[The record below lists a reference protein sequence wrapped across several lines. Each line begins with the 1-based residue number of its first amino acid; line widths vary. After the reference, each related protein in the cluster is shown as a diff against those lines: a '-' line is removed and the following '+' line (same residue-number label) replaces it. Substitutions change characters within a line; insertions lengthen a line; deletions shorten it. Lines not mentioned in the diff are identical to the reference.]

1 MNTAKSAFRT
11 RFLAFVVPLLAVPV
25 ALVFHGCEL
34 DTETFSVVSP
44 EDFYRTEA
52 EFQAAVVPVY
62 NQLDALAEGQYWW
75 DSQVSTDESIVPTR
89 GQDWDD
95 NGAWRRLH
103 QQEWTATD
111 PAANNPWNDAY
122 TGIARANT
130 VLESLDNVETE
141 LESAETFRAELR
153 ALRAFFYYALMDLYG
168 GVPIVTAAETDPD
181 NPPSRATRAET
192 FNFIETEL
200 NEAIPNLPEEWG
212 GSNEGRVTVW
222 AARAILASM
231 HLNAEV
237 FTGEVTTG
245 GLQRGEPMYEEAIE
259 QADAIINSGYFEL
272 ADDFFQNF
280 AIDNYLSPEII
291 FAAQQVAEGGPSFG
305 YGFKTLHYNQWPQG
319 CCNGLATLPGSYD
332 TFSEDD
338 LRRNMFLDGQ
348 AMNFY
353 TGEPAE
359 DRQGNPLVF
368 TKEVPLTGASEAA
381 GFRPLKW
388 PVDPSDPSGGQQND
402 YAFFRLAEIYMIK
415 AEALYRLGREGEA
428 LELVN
433 QVRERAFDPPQP
445 LTMADVQA
453 QGGLEEVLLAE
464 RTREFH
470 SEAKRRQ
477 DLIRFGRFTDGT
489 WEHKDASEPFR
500 ILFPIPQAQIDAN
513 VNLRG
518 SQNPGY

>member
-1 MNTAKSAFRT
+1 MKAMKSVFKT
-11 RFLAFVVPLLAVPV
+11 RISALVVSLLAVPV
-25 ALVFHGCEL
+25 MLVFHGCEL

-52 EFQAAVVPVY
+52 EFLAAVVPVY

-75 DSQVSTDESIVPTR
+75 NSQISTDESIVPTR

-95 NGAWRRLH
+95 NGVWRRLH

-141 LESAETFRAELR
+141 LESAETFKAELR
-153 ALRAFFYYALMDLYG
+153 TLRAFFYYALMDLYG

-181 NPPSRATRAET
+181 NPPSRATREEV
-192 FNFIETEL
+192 FEFIETEL
-200 NEAIPNLPEEWG
+200 TEAIPNLPEDWE
-212 GSNEGRVTVW
+212 GSNEGRVTEW
-222 AARAILASM
+222 AARAILANM
-231 HLNAEV
+231 YLNAEV
-237 FTGEVTTG
+237 WI
-245 GLQRGEPMYEEAIE
+245 GEPMYEQAIE
-259 QADAIINSGYFEL
+259 QANAIINSGYFEL

-280 AIDNYLSPEII
+280 AIDNYTSPEII
-291 FAAQQVAEGGPSFG
+291 FAAQQVAEGGPSYG
-305 YGFKTLHYNQWPQG
+305 YGYKTLHYNQWPQG

-338 LRRNMFLDGQ
+338 LRRNMFLADT
-348 AMNFY
+348 AFNFY
-353 TGEPAE
+353 TGEIAE

-368 TKEVPLTGASEAA
+368 TKEVPLSGASEAA

-415 AEALYRLGREGEA
+415 AEALYRTGREAEA
-428 LELVN
+428 LELIN
-433 QVRERAFDPPQP
+433 LVRERAFDPPQP

-453 QGGLEEVLLAE
+453 QGGMEDVLLAE
-464 RTREFH
+464 RMREFH

-489 WEHKDASEPFR
+489 WEHKDVSEPFR
-500 ILFPIPQAQIDAN
+500 VLFPIPQGQLDAN
-513 VNLRG
+513 PNLE
-518 SQNPGY
+518 QNPGY